1 MMFRKLRSLL
11 ADVGGNFAITI
22 AVAAPAV
29 VGVAGLAVDYTTLF
43 NHRKSLQEVAD
54 GAALAATRELMI
66 AGTGKSQVQSIAES
80 FAEAHLPDLSADGSL
95 EVTTKVDEKTNKV
108 TVDLAYTWYPMFAHL
123 LDKSATPIRS
133 EAVAKLAGSG
143 LTCVIGMMEPQ
154 LLAKASIHLDHKA
167 KIVADGCSVHSN
179 SKDHFGLRVDSSASI
194 SAASVCS
201 AGGYLK
207 SPKAEISP
215 APLSDCPKIQDPLLQ
230 RMPPVVK
237 DCRAEDLVIEENTTL
252 KPGTYCGGIT
262 IRGNA
267 RVTLDE
273 GVFVIKDGPLIVTDS
288 ASLTGDNASFFLTGK
303 GSIFEFHPDTTIDLS
318 AMETG
323 GLAGL
328 LFYEDRDVPHSFKFN
343 PILPALTP
351 KDVRIHKISSNN
363 ARNLIGTLYLK
374 NSVLLI
380 NAEAPVADASAY
392 TALVVGRLWLQ
403 EGPTLHLNADYT
415 ETEVPVPGGLIGSAP
430 VLIK

>member
-1 MMFRKLRSLL
+1 
-11 ADVGGNFAITI
+11 
-22 AVAAPAV
+22 
-29 VGVAGLAVDYTTLF
+29 
-43 NHRKSLQEVAD
+43 
-54 GAALAATRELMI
+54 
-66 AGTGKSQVQSIAES
+66 
-80 FAEAHLPDLSADGSL
+80 
-95 EVTTKVDEKTNKV
+95 
-108 TVDLAYTWYPMFAHL
+108 
-123 LDKSATPIRS
+123 
-133 EAVAKLAGSG
+133 
-143 LTCVIGMMEPQ
+143 
-154 LLAKASIHLDHKA
+154 
-167 KIVADGCSVHSN
+167 
-179 SKDHFGLRVDSSASI
+179 
-194 SAASVCS
+194 
-201 AGGYLK
+201 
-207 SPKAEISP
+207 
-215 APLSDCPKIQDPLLQ
+215 
-230 RMPPVVK
+230 MPPVVK

-267 RVTLDE
+267 RVTLDA